1 MTFAQYF
8 KASSYC
14 LIASGF
20 AAIAATGRIDWISVI
35 LFSIAFA
42 GSWFTD
48 VVRLRQAIPE
58 WILKYLALAYLSF
71 FVIDYKLLSH
81 SYAISVLHLAFFAA
95 AVKLLTISKD
105 SDYLLLY
112 LISFAE
118 LLAASTLTV
127 NIAFILCF
135 LVFLLSGIS
144 TLILY
149 EMRRSNAKM
158 QQEAEVQPF
167 VVSRKLQGTGLEL
180 FSPFPAGF
188 FSAMVLGI
196 TLLII
201 AGAIPLFFLLPR
213 ITLGMYSRPSG
224 DTQFV
229 SGFSDRVELGQI
241 GRIKQS
247 DTVVMRVRTSL
258 PPSELPPGLKWRGLS
273 FDYYDGRSWR
283 RSDPTR
289 DPIPIQGGYYKIEDS
304 AQGTNWINQTFF
316 VEALTTDVV
325 FATHKP
331 LAVSRDVGPLRKDSS
346 GNLYTTQHL
355 KKKLRYVAVSDP
367 ILPNP
372 ANISDL
378 VPIPEKIL
386 STYLQLPEM
395 DPRIADLAG
404 KVTGKKKSKYAKA
417 QALEQYLSSHYTYS
431 LVLTGTPGSKDP
443 LAVFLFDVQKGHC
456 EYYATALA
464 VMLRQTGIPSRLVN
478 GFRAGE
484 YNRIGDDFT
493 VRQYNAHSW
502 VEAYFPP
509 YGWIE
514 FDPTPV
520 DPQQPR
526 TAFARLISDLTDAMD
541 LWWWEGVVNYDSS
554 KQFRV
559 LTALQAR
566 MDRFQQTMQNLLALF
581 TQKARETAALFHSP
595 SPALALGKK
604 WAFWIPWF
612 AVAALLLIKPIRR
625 RIAVLLWHA
634 LGRKNPRAIATRFY
648 AQALYLLEAYGLRRS
663 REQTPKEFA
672 LSLGNHPA
680 AASLL
685 ALTQMYNAVR
695 FGPPEAPLRRSDAA
709 EQLRLL
715 RAALN
720 PKNKKKVG
728 HK

>member
-1 MTFAQYF
+1 MNFAQYF

-20 AAIAATGRIDWISVI
+20 AAIAATGRIDWISVV
-35 LFSIAFA
+35 LFSVAFA
-42 GSWFTD
+42 GSWFIDT
-48 VVRLRQAIPE
+48 VRLRQAIPA
-58 WILKYLALAYLSF
+58 WVLRYLALAYLPF
-71 FVIDYKLLSH
+71 FAIDYKLLSH
-81 SYAISVLHLAFFAA
+81 SYAIIVLHLVFFAA
-95 AVKLLTISKD
+95 AVKLLTFSRD
-105 SDYLLLY
+105 CDYLLLY

-158 QQEAEVQPF
+158 QEEAEVQPF

-188 FSAMVLGI
+188 FSAMVFGI

-213 ITLGMYSRPSG
+213 ITLGMYARPSG
-224 DTQFV
+224 DTQFI

-258 PPSELPPGLKWRGLS
+258 PPSELSPDLKWHGLS

-283 RSDPTR
+283 RSDLTKY
-289 DPIPIQGGYYKIEDS
+289 PIPIQGGYYKIEDS

-316 VEALTTDVV
+316 IEALTTDVV
-325 FATHKP
+325 FAAHKP
-331 LAVSRDVGPLRKDSS
+331 LAVSRDVGPLRKDS
-346 GNLYTTQHL
+346 GENLYTTQHL
-355 KKKLRYVAVSDP
+355 KRKLRYTALSDP

-378 VPIPEKIL
+378 ATIPQKIL
-386 STYLQLPEM
+386 NPYLQLPAL

-404 KVTGKKKSKYAKA
+404 QVTGKIDGKYAKTR
-417 QALEQYLSSHYTYS
+417 ALEQYLRSHYTYS
-431 LVLTGTPGSKDP
+431 LVLAGTPNSKDP
-443 LAVFLFDVQKGHC
+443 LAMFLFDVRKGHC
-456 EYYATALA
+456 EYYASAMA
-464 VMLRQTGIPSRLVN
+464 VMLRQIGIPSRLVN

-484 YNRIGDDFT
+484 YNHIGDNFT

-520 DPQQPR
+520 DPQHPR
-526 TAFARLISDLTDAMD
+526 TAFARLISDLTDAID

-559 LTALQAR
+559 LIALQAR
-566 MDRFQQTMQNLLALF
+566 IDRFQQSLQNLLALV
-581 TQKARETAALFHSP
+581 TEKGRETVALLHSP
-595 SPALALGKK
+595 SPTLAFGKK

-612 AVAALLLIKPIRR
+612 AVAVLLLIKPIRR
-625 RIAVLLWHA
+625 RIAGLLWHT
-634 LGRKNPRAIATRFY
+634 LGRKNSRAIATRFY
-648 AQALYLLEAYGLRRS
+648 AQALYLLDAYGLKRR
-663 REQTPKEFA
+663 REQTPMEFA

-695 FGPPEAPLRRSDAA
+695 FGPPDVPLRRSEAA

-720 PKNKKKVG
+720 PKNKKTAA
-728 HK
+728 